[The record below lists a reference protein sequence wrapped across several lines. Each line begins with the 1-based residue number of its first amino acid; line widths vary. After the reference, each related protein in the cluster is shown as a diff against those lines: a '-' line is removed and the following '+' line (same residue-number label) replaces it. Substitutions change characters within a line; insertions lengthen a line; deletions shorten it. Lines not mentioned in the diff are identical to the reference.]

1 MKVHRKI
8 IEIDDELC
16 DGCGQCII
24 GCAEG
29 ALEIVDGKAKVVAD
43 KFCDGLGACIGDCPQ
58 EALRIVERE
67 ADEFDEIAVEEHLAA
82 QEAQKEKE
90 PVAACGCPSTQLQS
104 FAPTPCQQANEPA
117 IQSSAESTLSHWP
130 IQIHLVPPHA
140 PFLKQADLLVVADC
154 TPLAYPN
161 FQQQFMPGKVV
172 LVGCPK
178 LDDQQAY
185 IDKFAAIFKQA
196 DIASVTTTIMEVP
209 CCGGLPYILEQAMK
223 QAGRQIPMETV
234 VISTRGNILNTNSS
248 RQQSAVSL

>member
-1 MKVHRKI
+1 MKVQRKI
-8 IEIDDELC
+8 IEIDEELC

-43 KFCDGLGACIGDCPQ
+43 KFCDGLGACIGECPHD
-58 EALRIVERE
+58 ALRIVERE
-67 ADEFDEIAVEEHLAA
+67 ADEFDEIAVEAHLAA
-82 QEAQKEKE
+82 QKAQPEKALD
-90 PVAACGCPSTQLQS
+90 AACGCPSTQIAS
-104 FAPTPCQQANEPA
+104 FAPTPCQQTNKPTVHSNVE
-117 IQSSAESTLSHWP
+117 SALSHWP

-161 FQQQFMPGKVV
+161 FHERFMRGRVV

-185 IDKFAAIFKQA
+185 IDKFAAIFNQA
-196 DIASVTTTIMEVP
+196 DIARITSVIMEVP
-209 CCGGLPYILEQAMK
+209 CCSGLPYILKQGMQ
-223 QAGRQIPMETV
+223 QAGKQIPMETV
-234 VISTRGNILNTNSS
+234 VIGTRGEIRDTKSS
-248 RQQSAVSL
+248 HQLSAVSH